1 MGIIATGIAAAT
13 AAGISLE
20 TKKRHDRRKRE
31 RKLEEEKG
39 KEKELMLG
47 VKRERDS
54 LEKKRIEQEMLA
66 HFEKQKQ
73 QQLLQTRMMEEFN
86 RQILAEQERKRR
98 EEERILEENNQRIVR
113 ANEEWINRRDYII
126 SNFLLSVNY
135 LSELSTYF
143 ESSINVDYTRPI
155 NLCISFIRNSDFYQ
169 KNIKIMFDKC
179 LNEINKEVL
188 EIKKQNYILI
198 GKTGSGKSCLINY
211 LLSLKG
217 DKMAKEG
224 ETLDPETSIIQR
236 YENKSDKF
244 TLTDTIG
251 IEATNEER
259 SLEKIEEMIKQ
270 HFEEKTKNI
279 ENNIHGIIY
288 CIKSDNTRVE
298 QKERDLI
305 RRLMNIYPKKG
316 IKLIIAITYY
326 INKINRKVFNLLKKE
341 FEDSITIFEVN
352 SKKELTDLGV
362 IKESGRDKIIDFINT
377 QSNDANS
384 AVILN
389 YKSKKIKEM
398 YEINYAQNKLNLY
411 NYIGNFINASH
422 LNTILSWLLPDE
434 NFISDFSNLDFIQ
447 ELNGLSTN
455 IRNSFHS
462 DFIKNLSNNLS
473 YILGKEKIPLLIV
486 LFKRIILYLLNQML
500 KIIL

>member
-1 MGIIATGIAAAT
+1 M
-13 AAGISLE
+13 
-20 TKKRHDRRKRE
+20 
-31 RKLEEEKG
+31 EEEKER
-39 KEKELMLG
+39 EKELMLG

-73 QQLLQTRMMEEFN
+73 QQLLQARMMEEFN

-169 KNIKIMFDKC
+169 KNIKIIFNKY

-398 YEINYAQNKLNLY
+398 YKINYAQNKLNLY
-411 NYIGNFINASH
+411 DCIGNFINASH

-434 NFISDFSNLDFIQ
+434 NFILDFSNLDFIQ